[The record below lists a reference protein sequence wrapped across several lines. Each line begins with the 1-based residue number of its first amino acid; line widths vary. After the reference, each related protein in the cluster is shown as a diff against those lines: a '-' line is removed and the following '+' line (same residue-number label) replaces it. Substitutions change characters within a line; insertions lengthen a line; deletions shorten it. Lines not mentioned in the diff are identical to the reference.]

1 MQDWFS
7 HYRAQNGLMM
17 RRKADEFALSTFVCP
32 LTFTWPCD
40 KEMWQRLAP
49 DCTYKECIAA
59 DDDITVWGTLDDAE
73 IIREQQESS
82 NEEGDALN
90 QALGRCLR
98 HKYDWGALLLVDD
111 RFQKGGYNFKSLSKM
126 TREHGLLPG
135 PPPFSSLCCKC
146 DIDHLKAKTQQ
157 TTSEESPDKHY
168 HTHETHRQTISMSQ
182 HNLKQGMTHPRQK
195 NTRRK
200 MKSDSLPDDI
210 KQAGGQNNG
219 YTSQRK
225 TGKIEGGSIASSLD
239 FEQLQ
244 TAMKMLSG

>member
-1 MQDWFS
+1 M
-7 HYRAQNGLMM
+7 G
-17 RRKADEFALSTFVCP
+17 
-32 LTFTWPCD
+32 
-40 KEMWQRLAP
+40 QRLAP

-111 RFQKGGYNFKSLSKM
+111 RFQK
-126 TREHGLLPG
+126 
-135 PPPFSSLCCKC
+135 
-146 DIDHLKAKTQQ
+146 DHLKAKTRQ

-182 HNLKQGMTHPRQK
+182 HNLKQGMTHPGQK